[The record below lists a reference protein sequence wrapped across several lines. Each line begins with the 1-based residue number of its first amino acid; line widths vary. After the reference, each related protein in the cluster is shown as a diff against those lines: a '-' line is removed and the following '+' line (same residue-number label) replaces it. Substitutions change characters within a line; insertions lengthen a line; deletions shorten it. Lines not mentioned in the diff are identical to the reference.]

1 MSATRQTLWPTPDDG
16 ILTETSD
23 AQLDVERNIA
33 QLFIPFHHHTTNPLL
48 RSQDAPLINPW
59 VGTDAQQPQRKTSS
73 SPRSIPQLN
82 RKAHIAFLAQ
92 MLEPLPPS
100 FVGFDSNRSWIVFWV
115 AHSYDL
121 LRVSLNPHQRA
132 RAISTLISCQHPE
145 GGFGGGPDQIAH
157 LMSTFPAICALAI
170 VGGPGPA
177 PTPEDVKTGHSVDVG
192 RGGWDAIDRKAM
204 YRWIMSL
211 KQPDGSFVVHHN
223 GEVDVRASYCVSC
236 ISLLLGI
243 CTPGLVFN
251 MKSFIVSCQTYEGG
265 LAASSHLGLTSGF
278 GPAPQLGEAHGGYAH
293 CALASYFSTISLEE
307 TYQEIQSSDDASTSV
322 SPVSSQP
329 ELDLD
334 ALLHWACTQ
343 QGLAIEGGAF
353 RGRTNKLVDGCYGWF
368 GGAGL
373 FAVLDACLTEK
384 RGKRRRRR
392 VENPASPAKEDSATS
407 PSASAQD
414 SAPNAS
420 EDGWSTES
428 EDETLYAS
436 SVVDDDW
443 LFDPIALQEYI
454 LIAAQNNAAQGTG
467 PSAGGLRDKPGKRAD
482 AYHTCYNLSGLS
494 LCQHRIVRSK
504 EAQVFLEQGWKSS
517 PLRRSG
523 DGEGTPK
530 VSDTPLTD
538 EGSSSSSRIPSV
550 QLPHQQSDNWQK
562 ACYVSALAWLS
573 EPPVDG
579 APSRIVGDPK
589 TNGISPTHPLF
600 NLTFPRV
607 KMMMDWAY
615 QQK

>member
-1 MSATRQTLWPTPDDG
+1 MSVTKQPLWPTPDDG
-16 ILTETSD
+16 VLTETSD
-23 AQLDVERNIA
+23 AQLDVERTIA
-33 QLFIPFHHHTTNPLL
+33 KLVLPFHHASNNAIASSDHQQQAQEQPAL
-48 RSQDAPLINPW
+48 ANPW
-59 VGTDAQQPQRKTSS
+59 INEQPQSQAQPLSS
-73 SPRSIPQLN
+73 RRAAPNLN
-82 RKAHIAFLAQ
+82 RQAHVAFLAQ

-100 FVGFDSNRSWIVFWV
+100 FVGFDSNRTWILYWV
-115 AHSYDL
+115 THSYDL
-121 LRVSLNPHQRA
+121 LRTTLSPHRRA
-132 RAISTLISCQHPE
+132 RAIATLLSCQHPQ
-145 GGFGGGPDQIAH
+145 GGFGGGPNQIAH
-157 LMSTFPAICALAI
+157 LMTTYPVICALAI

-177 PTPEDVKTGHSVDVG
+177 PTAEDVKEGRSVDVG

-211 KQPDGSFVVHHN
+211 KQPDGSFLVHHN

-243 CTPGLVFN
+243 CTPQLASN

-265 LAASSHLGLTSGF
+265 LAASSHLGPTSYM
-278 GPAPQLGEAHGGYAH
+278 GPPPQLGEAHGGYAH
-293 CALASYFSTISLEE
+293 CALASYLSLITLEE
-307 TYQEIQSSDDASTSV
+307 TYQEIQSSEASATATATAPLSAV
-322 SPVSSQP
+322 PQP

-373 FAVLDACLTEK
+373 FTVLDACLNEK
-384 RGKRRRRR
+384 RGKRRRRIPQSTLAAR
-392 VENPASPAKEDSATS
+392 KDADT
-407 PSASAQD
+407 SASAPS
-414 SAPNAS
+414 SASDAAAKDAG

-428 EDETLYAS
+428 EDDALFTT
-436 SVVDDDW
+436 SVEDDW

-454 LIAAQNNAAQGTG
+454 LIAAQNNSVPGSGAHL
-467 PSAGGLRDKPGKRAD
+467 GGLRDKPGKRAD

-494 LCQHRIVRSK
+494 LCQHRIVRSR
-504 EAQVFLEQGWKSS
+504 EAHVFLERAWKSS
-517 PLRRSG
+517 PSEG
-523 DGEGTPK
+523 DE
-530 VSDTPLTD
+530 
-538 EGSSSSSRIPSV
+538 SSSSSLRTSSV
-550 QLPHQQSDNWQK
+550 QLPHQQSDDWQK

-573 EPPVDG
+573 EPPAEG
-579 APSRIVGDPK
+579 APSRIVGEPK
-589 TNGISPTHPLF
+589 TNGINPTHPLF